1 MPVSDTKQAL
11 MSPLRHASFS
21 VSAYDSDAMPAFS
34 EAEVAF
40 VGRSN
45 AGKSSALN
53 MLTGRR
59 GLART
64 SKAPGRTQAVN
75 FFRVGESA
83 TFLVDLPGYGYAAV
97 ARDKKAPWESL
108 ISAYIARQSL
118 RGVLV
123 IMDVRHSFTTLDRTM
138 LSWLAPR
145 GMACHILLTKADK
158 LSSHQASAALRDAQT
173 KAREA
178 HIPCS
183 MQLFSA
189 HTGQGAT
196 EALGLISGWLGL
208 KSNKKPPVKGE

>member
-97 ARDKKAPWESL
+97 ARDKKALWESL
-108 ISAYIARQSL
+108 ISAYIA
-118 RGVLV
+118 
-123 IMDVRHSFTTLDRTM
+123 RHSFTTLDRTM